1 MVRPVASPPCPAPRP
16 SQSKYLWRRNANW
29 KSPGVIGNRTVIPS
43 KAAWLAIGLSCGA
56 KRGIWVLACASSNL
70 CGRQKPDPSPRLKV
84 TSSADIIVNLTE
96 IEARVLGSLIEKDI
110 TTPDYYPLSLNA
122 LVNACNQKNNR
133 DPVMNLDEETVRQAL
148 GTLQEKRVAGPASGA
163 DSRVTKFEHRLQEVF
178 NFDRREI
185 AVVCVLLLRG
195 PQTPGELRSRTD
207 RMYHFEG
214 LDDVVSTL
222 DRLAQRE
229 PPLARVLPRQ
239 PGTKESRY
247 THLFSGEPAMPEGS
261 DVARAPSPA
270 HASANSTADRL
281 TILEEEVSRLR
292 SELSEVQQ
300 QLATFRKQ
308 FE

>member
-1 MVRPVASPPCPAPRP
+1 M
-16 SQSKYLWRRNANW
+16 
-29 KSPGVIGNRTVIPS
+29 I
-43 KAAWLAIGLSCGA
+43 
-56 KRGIWVLACASSNL
+56 
-70 CGRQKPDPSPRLKV
+70 
-84 TSSADIIVNLTE
+84 LTE
-96 IEARVLGSLIEKDI
+96 IETRVLGSLIEKDI

-133 DPVMNLDEETVRQAL
+133 DPVMTLDESAVRDAL
-148 GTLQEKRVAGPASGA
+148 ATLQEKRLAGPASGA

-207 RMYHFEG
+207 RMYHFEA
-214 LDDVVSTL
+214 LEDVVSTL
-222 DRLAQRE
+222 DRLAQRD
-229 PPLARVLPRQ
+229 PPLARILPRQ

-247 THLFSGEPAMPEGS
+247 MHLFSGEPPEQAIVAATTS
-261 DVARAPSPA
+261 VARALLPA
-270 HASANSTADRL
+270 TAGANSTADRVAA
-281 TILEEEVSRLR
+281 LEEEVATLR
-292 SELSEVQQ
+292 AELSEVHQ